1 MNKIKSFIFKKEV
14 GQLEYELS
22 RENSIEIIEA
32 MILKSKDIL
41 SGIDMDLKMLDNRFS
56 YRITS
61 GNSPYSIVHKSN
73 LDIELLEKGNNTLVY
88 YKISNS
94 DITNLYFIFLSI
106 SILGIILYTFF
117 NFGEITQSLG
127 ILTIIVIVYL
137 FSIGMNRMDR
147 GVVFDRYKRFIEK
160 DFRKKASA

>member
-1 MNKIKSFIFKKEV
+1 MNKIKSFIFREEE

-32 MILKSKDIL
+32 MILKSKGVFL
-41 SGIDMDLKMLDNRFS
+41 GIDMDLKMLDNRFS

-61 GNSPYSIVHKSN
+61 GNAPYSIVFTSN
-73 LDIELLEKGNNTLVY
+73 MDFELLEKGNKTLVY

-94 DITNLYFIFLSI
+94 DITNVYFIFLSI
-106 SILGIILYTFF
+106 SIFGLILYTFF
-117 NFGEITQSLG
+117 NFSEITRSLG
-127 ILTIIVIVYL
+127 ILTIIVIGYL

-160 DFRKKASA
+160 EFRKKASA

>member
-1 MNKIKSFIFKKEV
+1 MNKIKSFIFREEE

-32 MILKSKDIL
+32 MILKSKGVFL
-41 SGIDMDLKMLDNRFS
+41 GIDMDLKMLDNRFS

-61 GNSPYSIVHKSN
+61 GNAPYSIVFTSN
-73 LDIELLEKGNNTLVY
+73 MDFELLEKGNKTLVY